1 MLVFYNLSEEEKEQ
15 VEEVGEEEKGG
26 IVSDFLLGDNIFFS
40 IQLTNS
46 TMVY

>member
-26 IVSDFLLGDNIFFS
+26 IVSDFSLGIISFF
-40 IQLTNS
+40 QFN
-46 TMVY
+46 